1 MYEVRL
7 GKIDLYGVL
16 SVEVSNGRDITVYDS
31 IGGGKFPKAKSRNL
45 NVYNIELELSEFKQ
59 YKYKSDFTQAKKIFR
74 EFDKLLNK
82 QSPVRLI
89 VYNESR
95 KISQLVLLEKYDTR
109 EKYSGVYEVNIKCTE
124 YVETNVRTTNIPT
137 IKRHGKIP
145 TPPPQPVKV
154 KSAFKTSK
162 TLSGSTTSVTP
173 PNDLYPYKFSVDRL
187 FFTNNKTNK
196 EYGNPANVDPSKL
209 TWVKVDEPSKEDV
222 LREYGKE
229 MQDKAKAGQEK
240 WNERQGI
247 VKEKA
252 SKTYTDINER
262 VTAKTLDITNFK
274 SFYGIK

>member
-59 YKYKSDFTQAKKIFR
+59 YKYKSDFTQAKKIFA

-124 YVETNVRTTNIPT
+124 YVETNIRTTNIPQ
-137 IKRHGKIP
+137 IVRQGKIP

-154 KSAFKTSK
+154 ASAFKTSK
-162 TLSGSTTSVTP
+162 TLSGSATSVTP
-173 PNDLYPYKFSVDRL
+173 PNDLYPYKFATDRL
-187 FFTNNKTNK
+187 FFVKNKINK
-196 EYGNPANVDPSKL
+196 EYGNPANVDPNAL
-209 TWVKVDEPSKEDV
+209 TWVKFDKLGYLKEPTKVRDSYTGEVKSLQFNSNVRKE
-222 LREYGKE
+222 
-229 MQDKAKAGQEK
+229 AG
-240 WNERQGI
+240 N
-247 VKEKA
+247 
-252 SKTYTDINER
+252 TYTDINEK